1 MTTMLYKSPG
11 KFKRSADETFD
22 MCIVNDDEL
31 DAALK
36 DGWHKTVPEA
46 VEAAKPKAEVE
57 KPKPKKVKEV

>member
-22 MCIVNDDEL
+22 LRIVTDEEL

-46 VEAAKPKAEVE
+46 IEAAKPKADAE
-57 KPKPKKVKEV
+57 KPKAKKAKEV